1 VTVSPKSPG
10 VPLRLAVRGVTKTY
24 GRVRALDDVSFEVR
38 VGEVMALLGQNGAG
52 KSTLVKI
59 LSGLVQPD
67 GGEIRIDG
75 APVVLGTSKRA
86 QEAGVAVVQQEI
98 SAVGNMSVAENLVL
112 GQLDAPWLWTRRR
125 LAGGA
130 RALLDRV
137 GLAELDPSTRI
148 EELSVAEMQLVEVA
162 RVLAR
167 EARIV
172 IFDEPTAALSD
183 VEIER
188 VLALVRNLADT
199 GHSVV
204 YVTHRLGEVFRV
216 CDRVT
221 VFRSGRSQ
229 PAEPTDRLDVH
240 AVVKKMIGRE
250 PEALYPGRGKP
261 AHVVLEF
268 DGLTAPGL
276 SRAVSLRVRAG
287 EILGLTG
294 QLGSGA
300 GVVVKAL
307 AGEAPGA
314 AGDVALNGEPLSLRS
329 RAAGAASGVAYC
341 SSDRKRDGFFANLS
355 MARNLSSPW
364 ISRVAP
370 QGVIS
375 ARREV
380 DAATTAATSF
390 ALDPAR
396 MRSHV
401 GLLSGG
407 NQQKV
412 ALGKWLGASP
422 RVLLVEEPTRGVDV
436 GARAEIYARLRA
448 LCDEGMAIVVA
459 TSDTEEVLGLSDTVA
474 AFYAGRVTAVR
485 DAEDWSEGD
494 LLRAVMHEDE
504 TPTPELV
511 A

>member
-1 VTVSPKSPG
+1 VSPKSPN
-10 VPLRLAVRGVTKTY
+10 VPPRLAVSGVTKTY

-38 VGEVMALLGQNGAG
+38 AGEVMALLGQNGAG

-75 APVVLGTSKRA
+75 APVGLGTSKRA

-98 SAVGNMSVAENLVL
+98 SAVRSMTVSENLVL

-125 LAGGA
+125 LAA
-130 RALLDRV
+130 RARELLDRV
-137 GLAELDPSTRI
+137 GLGDLDPGTRI

-188 VLALVRNLADT
+188 VLTLVRTLADT
-199 GHSVV
+199 GHSVI

-216 CDRVT
+216 CERVT
-221 VFRSGRSQ
+221 VFRSGQSQ
-229 PAEPTDRLDVH
+229 PAEPTDQLDVH

-250 PEALYPGRGKP
+250 PEALYPNRGKP
-261 AHVVLEF
+261 ADVVLEV

-276 SRAVSLRVRAG
+276 SRPVSLRVRAG

-314 AGDVALNGEPLSLRS
+314 AGDVALDGERLSLRR
-329 RAAGAASGVAYC
+329 RAAGAARGVAYC

-364 ISRVAP
+364 ISRVAA

-375 ARREV
+375 GRREV
-380 DAATTAATSF
+380 DVATRAAVSF
-390 ALDPAR
+390 ALDPGR
-396 MRSHV
+396 MRSPV

-474 AFYAGRVTAVR
+474 AFYAGRLTTLR
-485 DAEDWSEGD
+485 PAEDWSEGD

-504 TPTPELV
+504 TPAAELV

>member
-1 VTVSPKSPG
+1 
-10 VPLRLAVRGVTKTY
+10 
-24 GRVRALDDVSFEVR
+24 
-38 VGEVMALLGQNGAG
+38 
-52 KSTLVKI
+52 
-59 LSGLVQPD
+59 
-67 GGEIRIDG
+67 
-75 APVVLGTSKRA
+75 
-86 QEAGVAVVQQEI
+86 
-98 SAVGNMSVAENLVL
+98 
-112 GQLDAPWLWTRRR
+112 
-125 LAGGA
+125 
-130 RALLDRV
+130 
-137 GLAELDPSTRI
+137 
-148 EELSVAEMQLVEVA
+148 MQLVEVA
-162 RVLAR
+162 RVVAR
-167 EARIV
+167 DARIV

-188 VLALVRNLADT
+188 VLTLVRSLADT
-199 GHSVV
+199 GRSVI
-204 YVTHRLGEVFRV
+204 YVTHRLGEVFRA

-229 PAEPTDRLDVH
+229 PPESTERLDVH
-240 AVVKKMIGRE
+240 AVVLKMIGRE
-250 PEALYPGRGKP
+250 PEALYPLRGNP
-261 AHVVLEF
+261 GDVVLEV
-268 DGLTAPGL
+268 DDLTAPGL
-276 SRAVSLRVRAG
+276 SGPVSLRVRAG

-300 GVVVKAL
+300 GVVVRAL

-314 AGDVALNGEPLSLRS
+314 AGDVALKSELLPLRS
-329 RAAGAASGVAYC
+329 RAAGAAKGVAYC
-341 SSDRKRDGFFANLS
+341 SSDRKRDGLFGTLS

-364 ISRVAP
+364 ISRVAQ

-375 ARREV
+375 GRRETDV
-380 DAATTAATSF
+380 ATSAATSF

-396 MRSHV
+396 LRSPV

-422 RVLLVEEPTRGVDV
+422 RLLLVEEPTRGVDV

-474 AFYAGRVTAVR
+474 AFFAGRLTAVR
-485 DAEDWSEGD
+485 RAEDWREGD
-494 LLRAVMHEDE
+494 LLRAVMHEEE
-504 TPTPELV
+504 TPTAEPV

>member
-1 VTVSPKSPG
+1 MPKPSSLPPR
-10 VPLRLAVRGVTKTY
+10 VAVRGVSKSY
-24 GRVRALDDVSFEVR
+24 GHVRALDDVSFELG

-67 GGEIRIDG
+67 QGEIRIDG
-75 APVVLGTSKRA
+75 EPVVLGSSKRA

-98 SAVGNMSVAENLVL
+98 SAVRSMTVAENLVL
-112 GQLDAPWLWTRRR
+112 GQIDAPWLWTRRGLGAR
-125 LAGGA
+125 A
-130 RALLDRV
+130 RALLERV
-137 GLAELDPSTRI
+137 GLGDLDPGRRI
-148 EELSVAEMQLVEVA
+148 EELSVHEMQLVEVA

-167 EARIV
+167 DARIV

-188 VLALVRNLADT
+188 VLSLVRSLADT
-199 GHSVV
+199 GHGVI

-221 VFRSGRSQ
+221 VFRSGRSE
-229 PAEPTDRLDVH
+229 PAESTERLDVH
-240 AVVKKMIGRE
+240 AVVEKMIGRQ
-250 PEALYPGRGKP
+250 PEALYPDRGKP
-261 AHVVLEF
+261 ADVVLEV
-268 DGLTAPGL
+268 DDLTAPGL

-314 AGDVALNGEPLSLRS
+314 AGDVTLNGERLSLRS
-329 RAAGAASGVAYC
+329 RAAGASRGVAYC
-341 SSDRKRDGFFANLS
+341 SSDRKRDGFFATLS

-364 ISRVAP
+364 ISRVAS

-375 ARREV
+375 DRREIEV
-380 DAATTAATSF
+380 ATRAATSF
-390 ALDPAR
+390 ALDPKR
-396 MRSHV
+396 MRSPV

-412 ALGKWLGASP
+412 ALGKWLGAGP

-448 LCDEGMAIVVA
+448 LCEEGMAIVVA
-459 TSDTEEVLGLSDTVA
+459 TSDTEEVLGLSDTIG
-474 AFYAGRVTAVR
+474 AFYAGRLTAVR

-494 LLRAVMHEDE
+494 LLRAVMHEEENPSAE
-504 TPTPELV
+504 TV

>member
-1 VTVSPKSPG
+1 
-10 VPLRLAVRGVTKTY
+10 VPVESTRIQQRLAVDGVSKTY
-24 GRVRALDDVSFEVR
+24 GRVRALDDVSFELR
-38 VGEVMALLGQNGAG
+38 GGEIMALLGQNGAG

-67 GGEIRIDG
+67 EGEIRIDG
-75 APVVLGTSKRA
+75 EPVVLGTSKRA

-98 SAVGNMSVAENLVL
+98 SAVRSMTVAENLVL
-112 GQLDAPWLWTRRR
+112 GQLDAPWLWTRRG
-125 LAGGA
+125 LAARA
-130 RALLDRV
+130 RALLEPV
-137 GLAELDPSTRI
+137 GLGDLDPGRRI
-148 EELSVAEMQLVEVA
+148 EELSVHEMQLVEVA
-162 RVLAR
+162 RVVAR
-167 EARIV
+167 DARIV

-188 VLALVRNLADT
+188 VLTLARSLADT
-199 GHSVV
+199 GRSVI

-229 PAEPTDRLDVH
+229 PPEATGRLDVH
-240 AVVKKMIGRE
+240 AVVLKMIGRE
-250 PEALYPGRGKP
+250 PEALYPLRGNP
-261 AHVVLEF
+261 GDIVLEV
-268 DGLTAPGL
+268 DDLTAPGL
-276 SRAVSLRVRAG
+276 SGPVSLRVRAG

-294 QLGSGA
+294 QLGSGT
-300 GVVVKAL
+300 GVVVRAL

-314 AGDVALNGEPLSLRS
+314 AGDVALRGEPLSLRN
-329 RAAGAASGVAYC
+329 RAAGAAKGVAYC
-341 SSDRKRDGFFANLS
+341 SSDRKRDGFFGNLS
-355 MARNLSSPW
+355 MAKNLSSPW
-364 ISRVAP
+364 ISRVAQ

-375 ARREV
+375 GRREV
-380 DAATTAATSF
+380 DVATSAATSF

-396 MRSHV
+396 MRSPV

-474 AFYAGRVTAVR
+474 AFFAGRLTAVR
-485 DAEDWSEGD
+485 HAEDWGEGD
-494 LLRAVMHEDE
+494 LLRAVMHEEE
-504 TPTPELV
+504 TPIAEPV

>member
-1 VTVSPKSPG
+1 
-10 VPLRLAVRGVTKTY
+10 
-24 GRVRALDDVSFEVR
+24 
-38 VGEVMALLGQNGAG
+38 
-52 KSTLVKI
+52 
-59 LSGLVQPD
+59 VQPD
-67 GGEIRIDG
+67 DGEIRIDG
-75 APVVLGTSKRA
+75 EAVVLGTSKRA

-98 SAVGNMSVAENLVL
+98 SAVRSMTVAENLVL
-112 GQLDAPWLWTRRR
+112 GQLDAPWVWTRRG
-125 LAGGA
+125 LAARA

-137 GLAELDPSTRI
+137 GLGDLDPSTRI
-148 EELSVAEMQLVEVA
+148 EDLSVAEMQLVEVA

-167 EARIV
+167 DARIV

-188 VLALVRNLADT
+188 VLTLVRNLAET
-199 GHSVV
+199 GHSVI
-204 YVTHRLGEVFRV
+204 YVTHRLGEVFRL
-216 CDRVT
+216 CHRVT

-229 PAEPTDRLDVH
+229 PAESTDRLDVH
-240 AVVKKMIGRE
+240 AVVTKMIGRE
-250 PEALYPGRGKP
+250 PEALYPSRGTP
-261 AHVVLEF
+261 ADVVLEV

-276 SRAVSLRVRAG
+276 SGAVSLRVRAG

-300 GVVVKAL
+300 GVVVRAL

-314 AGDVALNGEPLSLRS
+314 AGDVALNGEPLSLRT
-329 RAAGAASGVAYC
+329 RAAGAARGVAYC

-375 ARREV
+375 GRREV
-380 DAATTAATSF
+380 DVATTAAASF
-390 ALDPAR
+390 ALDPGR
-396 MRSHV
+396 MRSPV

-459 TSDTEEVLGLSDTVA
+459 TSDTEEVLGLSDTIA
-474 AFYAGRVTAVR
+474 AFYAGRLTAVR
-485 DAEDWSEGD
+485 DAGEWSEGD

-504 TPTPELV
+504 TATAEMV